1 MYIVTR
7 AISLITSVICLMIV
21 IAGICTQ
28 PAMSLFFGN
37 IPSSLAWILT
47 FTASYYAYEVEQI
60 PLWYFI
66 IYVVICIVCGLIGTP
81 LSYITKFLSNLLSK
95 LHPKQKKN
103 MLLQTT
109 ALPVKSEDAKDSWK
123 DNFIKILDMIQDSV
137 LGPVITIFVIL
148 PIAILDTIVGSIIYN
163 GETKEERKIWGR
175 VFRKESKFYEYN
187 EVYENFDNDYNKEEL
202 WIYINGIA
210 TPLESA
216 KGNCRKMREL
226 FGQPVKLLHNPTD
239 GPILDIME
247 CMIGKTGLLKHGST
261 KPRVQLR
268 NILLREMK
276 NETYKKIVLVAHSQ
290 GTIITGN
297 AVADISD
304 AANNAIPEDDIS
316 WFDKDPIKAAKLKK
330 TLKKFEVYLFAGCAH
345 HVDGAFVHRLECL
358 SNRGDLVAMLGHLFP
373 DFLKPLWKNTWGN
386 GIVYKRNKSYIEK
399 SSWGHLLLA
408 HYLGQFDEGLFSG
421 SKLSKEYLVDSA
433 KKKNA

>member
-1 MYIVTR
+1 
-7 AISLITSVICLMIV
+7 
-21 IAGICTQ
+21 
-28 PAMSLFFGN
+28 
-37 IPSSLAWILT
+37 
-47 FTASYYAYEVEQI
+47 
-60 PLWYFI
+60 
-66 IYVVICIVCGLIGTP
+66 
-81 LSYITKFLSNLLSK
+81 
-95 LHPKQKKN
+95 

-123 DNFIKILDMIQDSV
+123 KKFIKILDMIQDSV
-137 LGPVITIFVIL
+137 LGPVVTIFVIL

-210 TPLESA
+210 TTLEGA
-216 KGNCRKMREL
+216 KINCRKMREL
-226 FGQPVKLLHNPTD
+226 FGQPVKLLHNPTEN
-239 GPILDIME
+239 PVLDIME

-261 KPRVQLR
+261 KPRDQLR

-276 NETYKKIVLVAHSQ
+276 IENYKKIVLVAHSQ

-316 WFDKDPIKAAKLKK
+316 WFDKDSIWFDKGDNGETMKRKAAELKK

-358 SNRGDLVAMLGHLFP
+358 SNRGDFVAMLGHLFP
-373 DFLKPLWKNTWGN
+373 DFLKPLWKNTRGN
-386 GIVYKRNKSYIEK
+386 GIVYKDNKSFEEK
-399 SSWGHLLLA
+399 SSWGHLLLS